1 ILRARA
7 GLGQEQRP
15 AGAFLFYGPT
25 GVGKTEVARSLAKLM
40 GVEFLRYDMSEYM
53 EKHAVSRLIG
63 APPGYV
69 GFDQG
74 GLLTEAVRKAPY
86 SVVLLDEV
94 EKAHPD
100 IFNVLLQVMD
110 YATLTDNT
118 GRKTDF
124 SHVILIMTSNAG
136 AFDMSRPAMGFGG
149 ATRQDA
155 AHKGLKAVENTFSPE
170 FRNRL
175 DALVPFGSL
184 TEDMMLRIVD
194 KFMAE
199 IVESLE
205 QRHVSLE
212 LGQKARQWLARKGFD
227 PVMGARPLRRLLRTE
242 LEDRLAHEL
251 LFGSL
256 AKGGSARLDLVDD
269 ALVLE
274 SVGAKPARSAAAAR
288 KKPVKA
294 KTETADPA
302 DTKKVK
308 ADSKKKTS
316 GKGKTAGVA
325 ARGSATGAGAAK
337 GKGVKKS
344 GKAD

>member
-1 ILRARA
+1 
-7 GLGQEQRP
+7 
-15 AGAFLFYGPT
+15 
-25 GVGKTEVARSLAKLM
+25 
-40 GVEFLRYDMSEYM
+40 
-53 EKHAVSRLIG
+53 
-63 APPGYV
+63 
-69 GFDQG
+69 
-74 GLLTEAVRKAPY
+74 
-86 SVVLLDEV
+86 
-94 EKAHPD
+94 
-100 IFNVLLQVMD
+100 
-110 YATLTDNT
+110 
-118 GRKTDF
+118 
-124 SHVILIMTSNAG
+124 
-136 AFDMSRPAMGFGG
+136 MSRPAMGFGG

-256 AKGGSARLDLVDD
+256 AKGGSARLDLVGD

-274 SVGAKPARSAAAAR
+274 SAGAKPARSAAASG
-288 KKPVKA
+288 KKPVKG
-294 KTETADPA
+294 KTKAAAPA

-308 ADSKKKTS
+308 AGSKKKAS

-325 ARGSATGAGAAK
+325 ARDSAAGSGAAR
-337 GKGVKKS
+337 GKAVKKS